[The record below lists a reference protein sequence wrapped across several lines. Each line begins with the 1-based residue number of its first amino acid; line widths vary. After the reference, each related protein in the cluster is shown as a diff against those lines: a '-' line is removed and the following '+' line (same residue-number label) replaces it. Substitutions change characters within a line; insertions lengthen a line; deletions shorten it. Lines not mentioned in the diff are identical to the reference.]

1 VSFDRR
7 LPHYQKQKTS
17 DRICKCSLVAF
28 NEQFRKQGA
37 NAHLGNNHDMNWEQ
51 GAKPLYLVDFPA
63 LRRHIAAGGCCWR
76 QLQVSERIGCLPR
89 STDVGDRDK
98 RMYYFI
104 QCVFC
109 CFVAYYFIQL
119 QFVNLNLFGTQCCVR
134 NLRSL
139 PMTAI
144 ENQMPEAVLLCCGH

>member
-1 VSFDRR
+1 MVGLQALQTLPALPALEDHSMVRDPISF
-7 LPHYQKQKTS
+7 L
-17 DRICKCSLVAF
+17 
-28 NEQFRKQGA
+28 
-37 NAHLGNNHDMNWEQ
+37 
-51 GAKPLYLVDFPA
+51 KPLYLVDFPA